1 MSTTAFLKDGPGTT
15 VQLATFLLGDLMLGI
30 DIACIRE
37 ITRVGDIAP
46 VPDAA
51 SSVRGIA
58 NLRGE
63 VVTVLDLRTI
73 LELEPQDQTS
83 RSRLIIL
90 HYLDEHVGLLVD
102 QVTDVLTVGPD
113 AEEPLPANVAGVDSR
128 FFTTVYKLDLELL
141 VLLNVAAVLE
151 PAVS

>member
-1 MSTTAFLKDGPGTT
+1 MSTTAVLKDSPGTT

-73 LELEPQDQTS
+73 LELDPQDQTS
-83 RSRLIIL
+83 QSRLIIL
-90 HYLDEHVGLLVD
+90 RYHDEHVGLLVD
-102 QVTDVLTVGPD
+102 QVTDVLTVGPET
-113 AEEPLPANVAGVDSR
+113 EESLPANISGMDSR

-141 VLLNVAAVLE
+141 VLLNVTAVLE

>member
-1 MSTTAFLKDGPGTT
+1 MSTTAVLQESPETT

-30 DIACIRE
+30 DISYIRE

-73 LELEPQDQTS
+73 LELEPLDQTS
-83 RSRLIIL
+83 QSRLIIL
-90 HYLDEHVGLLVD
+90 RYHDEHVGLLVD
-102 QVTDVLTVGPD
+102 QVTDVLTVGSD
-113 AEEPLPANVAGVDSR
+113 IEEPLPANIAGVDTR

-141 VLLNVAAVLE
+141 VLLNVTAVLE

>member
-1 MSTTAFLKDGPGTT
+1 MSTTAVLKDSPGTT

-73 LELEPQDQTS
+73 LELDPQDQTS
-83 RSRLIIL
+83 QSRLIIL
-90 HYLDEHVGLLVD
+90 RYHDEHVGLLVD
-102 QVTDVLTVGPD
+102 QVTDVLTVGPET
-113 AEEPLPANVAGVDSR
+113 EESLPASISGMDSR

-141 VLLNVAAVLE
+141 VLLNVTAVLE